1 MDQYFGSCLIS
12 EGKIGK
18 VGVSDFAHFLR
29 LSLLKLFRISN
40 YLSVDSQVCENQ
52 TKWRQNPFDE

>member
-29 LSLLKLFRISN
+29 LSHLKLFRISN

-52 TKWRQNPFDE
+52 TK